1 MAPNAIK
8 TGTVVTPFAM
18 RVGMKVLDS
27 FRAVFVCCLVIGGLL
42 VLPTYS
48 SAQYFGQNKVQ
59 YRKLDFK
66 VLRTEH
72 FDIYFYPEERAGT
85 DVAAR
90 MAERWYARL
99 SRFFHHELRGR
110 QPLILYAS
118 PTDFQQTNVI
128 PGDLGEG
135 TGGVTEPIRRRIV
148 LPLAGPLADTDH
160 VLGHE
165 LVHAFQFDITMPVGA
180 PGGVNGAEQLPLW
193 FIEGMAEYLS
203 LGPVDPNTAMW
214 MRDAARQER
223 LPAIKDL
230 DNPKYFPYRWGQA
243 FWAYVGG
250 TYGDDLI
257 PLMLSTAGA
266 AGDINTTTKKVLGV
280 DTKELSE
287 AWHASIHQT
296 YDRILAA
303 TTAPS
308 GAGRPVIRG
317 TEQNTGMNVGP
328 AMSPDGKWIA
338 FLSSRGLLSVDLYV
352 ADAMT
357 GEVVRKLTSTATDPH
372 VSSIEFIYSAGTWD
386 SESKRLAIATV
397 ASGRPALA
405 IYDALNGR
413 KQREIPIGEVD
424 QILNPAWAPDGHA
437 IAFSGL
443 SQGLSDLYVYDLT
456 ASRLQRLTNDA
467 YAELHPAW
475 SPDSRL
481 IAFATD
487 RFTTNLETLAIGDYE
502 LATIDAANGRVQ
514 RVQTF
519 GGADSINP
527 QWSGDGRQLYFISN
541 RTGIAEL
548 YGVTIA
554 NGTTTQLTNISTGTS
569 GITSSSPALS
579 VANMRHIAA
588 FSVYNDGKYDIHTMD
603 TAGGGAQPA
612 REIEDAAVLPPA
624 TRKGSD
630 VATMLGD
637 PAFGL
642 PPRQQQAGNQI
653 TDYKPS
659 LALEGI
665 GQPSVAV
672 GVNRF
677 GSSIGGGLS
686 FYFSDLLGNH
696 SLVTA
701 VQLNSG
707 IGNNFSPKD
716 TAAEA
721 AYIDQSHRWQWGV
734 IGGQVPYL
742 SGGISSTVGVT
753 PQTGAV
759 QVDQVIIDRQT
770 EQSASL
776 MTAYPFDRA
785 RRVEFQAG
793 ATRVSFDR
801 RIETTISSLV
811 TGNVISDEV
820 SKTQTLAPALNLAN
834 TSAAFVY
841 DTSAFGA
848 TSPISGQRYRV
859 EASPTFGALTFTNLL
874 VDYRRYLMPAP
885 FYTIAARVIHDGRYG
900 HGGEDQRLFPMYIG
914 YPALVRGYDIN
925 TFGPS
930 DCVPSIV
937 SQCPA
942 FDRLLGSRILVGNL
956 EFRFPLLRPFG
967 ATSRMYGPIPIEVA
981 LFADGGVAW
990 NRGQTP
996 ALFGG
1001 SREGVSSAGVAL
1013 RANLFGYAVG
1023 QLDFS
1028 RPFQRPGNGWVIQFN
1043 LAPGF

>member
-1 MAPNAIK
+1 
-8 TGTVVTPFAM
+8 
-18 RVGMKVLDS
+18 MKVLHS
-27 FRAVFVCCLVIGGLL
+27 FHAVVVCCLAVGGLL
-42 VLPTYS
+42 LTAKDS
-48 SAQYFGQNKVQ
+48 SAQYCGQNKVQ

-85 DVAAR
+85 EIAAR

-99 SRFFHHELRGR
+99 STFFHHELRGR

-148 LPLAGPLADTDH
+148 LPLAGPLGDTDH

-165 LVHAFQFDITMPVGA
+165 LVHAFQFDITTPIGA
-180 PGGVNGAEQLPLW
+180 PAGVNGAERLPLW

-257 PLMLSTAGA
+257 PLMLSTGGA
-266 AGDINTTTKKVLGV
+266 AGDMNTVTKKVLGV

-303 TTAPS
+303 TTPPS

-317 TEQNTGMNVGP
+317 NEQSTGMNVGP
-328 AMSPDGKWIA
+328 AISPDGKWIA

-352 ADAMT
+352 ADAAT

-386 SESKRLAIATV
+386 SQSRQLAIATV

-405 IYDALNGR
+405 IYNALNGH
-413 KQREIPIGEVD
+413 KEREISVPGVD
-424 QILNPAWAPDGHA
+424 QILNPTWAPDGHA

-443 SQGLSDLYVYDLT
+443 SQGLSDLYVYDLMG
-456 ASRLQRLTNDA
+456 SRLQRLTNDA

-475 SPDSRL
+475 SPDSRM

-487 RFTTNLETLAIGDYE
+487 RFTTNLDTLAIGKYE
-502 LATIDAANGRVQ
+502 LATIDTSNARVQ

-519 GGADSINP
+519 GGADAINP
-527 QWSGDGRQLYFISN
+527 QWSRDGRELYFISN
-541 RTGIAEL
+541 RNGIAEV
-548 YGVTIA
+548 YAVSVATGA
-554 NGTTTQLTNISTGTS
+554 TTQLTNVSTGTS
-569 GITSSSPALS
+569 GITRSSPALS
-579 VANMRHIAA
+579 VAGMRDVAA
-588 FSVYNDGKYDIHTMD
+588 FSVYNDGKYDIYTID
-603 TAGGGAQPA
+603 VAGSRAAAVQQ
-612 REIEDAAVLPPA
+612 IENAAVLPPA
-624 TRKGSD
+624 TRRQNE
-630 VATMLGD
+630 VATMLAD
-637 PAFGL
+637 PSFGL
-642 PPRQQQAGNQI
+642 PPPPPQAQNQI

-659 LALEGI
+659 LALEGLS
-665 GQPSVAV
+665 QPSVAV
-672 GVNRF
+672 GVSRF
-677 GSSIGGGLS
+677 GPSIGGGLS

-707 IGNNFSPKD
+707 IGNNFSLKD

-721 AYIDQSHRWQWGV
+721 GYFDQSHRWQWG
-734 IGGQVPYL
+734 IIAGQVPYL
-742 SGGISSTVGVT
+742 SGGVSSTVGFA
-753 PQTGAV
+753 PQAGAV
-759 QVDQVIIDRQT
+759 QVDQFIIDRQT

-793 ATRVSFDR
+793 TTRVSFDR
-801 RIETTISSLV
+801 RIETTVSSLTTGAVLSDDV
-811 TGNVISDEV
+811 TNAE
-820 SKTQTLAPALNLAN
+820 TLVPSLNLAN

-848 TSPISGQRYRV
+848 TSPISGQRYRL

-885 FYTIAARVIHDGRYG
+885 FYTIAARVVHDGRYG
-900 HGGEDQRLFPMYIG
+900 SGGEDQRLFPMYIG
-914 YPALVRGYDIN
+914 YPSLVRGYDIN

-930 DCVPSIV
+930 DCVPSVV

-942 FDRLLGSRILVGNL
+942 FDRLLGSRMLVGNL

-990 NRGQTP
+990 NSGEKP
-996 ALFGG
+996 SLFGG
-1001 SREGVSSAGVAL
+1001 SREGISSAGLAL

-1028 RPFQRPGNGWVIQFN
+1028 RPFQRPGSGWVVQFN
-1043 LAPGF
+1043 LSPGF

>member
-1 MAPNAIK
+1 
-8 TGTVVTPFAM
+8 
-18 RVGMKVLDS
+18 MKVLHS
-27 FRAVFVCCLVIGGLL
+27 FHAVVVCCLAVGGLL
-42 VLPTYS
+42 VTAKDS

-85 DVAAR
+85 DIAAR

-99 SRFFHHELRGR
+99 SKFFHHELRGR

-148 LPLAGPLADTDH
+148 LPFAGPLRDTDH

-165 LVHAFQFDITMPVGA
+165 LVHAFQFDITTPVGA
-180 PGGVNGAEQLPLW
+180 PPGENGAERLPLW

-203 LGPVDPNTAMW
+203 LGPVDSNTAMW

-223 LPAIKDL
+223 LPDIKDL

-266 AGDINTTTKKVLGV
+266 AGDMNTVTKKVLGV
-280 DTKELSE
+280 DTQELSE

-303 TTAPS
+303 TTPPS

-317 TEQNTGMNVGP
+317 TEQSTGMNVGP
-328 AMSPDGKWIA
+328 AISPDGKWIA
-338 FLSSRGLLSVDLYV
+338 FLSSRGMLSVDLYV
-352 ADAMT
+352 ADAAT
-357 GEVVRKLTSTATDPH
+357 GDVVRKLTSTATDPH

-386 SESKRLAIATV
+386 SQSRRLAIATV

-413 KQREIPIGEVD
+413 KEREISVPGVD
-424 QILNPAWAPDGHA
+424 QILNPTWAPDGHA
-437 IAFSGL
+437 VAFSGL
-443 SQGLSDLYVYDLT
+443 SQGLSDLYVYDLM

-467 YAELHPAW
+467 YAEVHPAW
-475 SPDSRL
+475 SPDSRS

-487 RFTTNLETLAIGDYE
+487 RFTTNLDTLAIGHYE
-502 LATIDAANGRVQ
+502 LATIDEANARVQ

-519 GGADSINP
+519 ASADAINP
-527 QWSGDGRQLYFISN
+527 QWSRDGRQLYFISN
-541 RTGIAEL
+541 RNGIPEVYA
-548 YGVTIA
+548 VSVA
-554 NGTTTQLTNISTGTS
+554 NGTTSQLTNVSTGTS
-569 GITSSSPALS
+569 GITGSSPALS
-579 VANMRHIAA
+579 VAGTRDVAA
-588 FSVYNDGKYDIHTMD
+588 FSVYNDGKYDIYTIE
-603 TAGGGAQPA
+603 AASSSAPVA
-612 REIEDAAVLPPA
+612 RQIEDAAALPPA
-624 TRKGSD
+624 TRRGSD
-630 VATMLGD
+630 VATMLDD
-637 PAFGL
+637 PEFGL
-642 PPRQQQAGNQI
+642 PPRQQQAQTQI

-677 GSSIGGGLS
+677 GPSIGGGLS

-707 IGNNFSPKD
+707 IGNNFSLKD
-716 TAAEA
+716 TAAEVG
-721 AYIDQSHRWQWGV
+721 YFDQSHRWQWGV
-734 IGGQVPYL
+734 LGGQVPYL
-742 SGGISSTVGVT
+742 SGGVSSTVGVT
-753 PQTGAV
+753 PQTGPV
-759 QVDQVIIDRQT
+759 QVDQFIIDRQT

-793 ATRVSFDR
+793 ATRISFDR
-801 RIETTISSLV
+801 RIETTVSSLV
-811 TGNVISDEV
+811 TGSVLSDDV
-820 SKTQTLAPALNLAN
+820 TDAQTLAPALNLAN

-848 TSPISGQRYRV
+848 TSPISGQRYRL
-859 EASPTFGALTFTNLL
+859 EASPTFGAVNFTNLL

-900 HGGEDQRLFPMYIG
+900 SGGEDLRLFPMYIG
-914 YPALVRGYDIN
+914 YPSLVRGYDIN

-930 DCVPSIV
+930 DCVPSV
-937 SQCPA
+937 ASQCPA
-942 FDRLLGSRILVGNL
+942 FDRLLGSRMLVGNL

-990 NRGQTP
+990 NSGQKP

-1001 SREGVSSAGVAL
+1001 SRDGISSAGIAL

-1028 RPFQRPGNGWVIQFN
+1028 RPFQRPGSGWVVQFN
-1043 LAPGF
+1043 LSPGF

>member
-1 MAPNAIK
+1 
-8 TGTVVTPFAM
+8 
-18 RVGMKVLDS
+18 MKVLHS
-27 FRAVFVCCLVIGGLL
+27 FHAAVVCCLVTGGLL
-42 VLPTYS
+42 VLPTHS

-85 DVAAR
+85 DIAAR

-99 SRFFHHELRGR
+99 SKFFHHELRGR

-148 LPLAGPLADTDH
+148 LPFAGPLGDTNH

-165 LVHAFQFDITMPVGA
+165 LVHAFQFDITTPVGA
-180 PGGVNGAEQLPLW
+180 PAGENGAERLPLW

-223 LPAIKDL
+223 LPAIRDL

-266 AGDINTTTKKVLGV
+266 AGDMNMVTKKVLGV

-287 AWHASIHQT
+287 AWHTSIHQT
-296 YDRILAA
+296 YDPILAA
-303 TTAPS
+303 TTPPS

-317 TEQNTGMNVGP
+317 TDQSSGMNVGP
-328 AMSPDGKWIA
+328 AISPDGKWIA
-338 FLSSRGLLSVDLYV
+338 FHASRGLLSVDLYV
-352 ADAMT
+352 ADAAT

-386 SESKRLAIATV
+386 SQSRQLAIATV

-405 IYDALNGR
+405 IYDAQSGR
-413 KQREIPIGEVD
+413 KEREISVAGVD
-424 QILNPAWAPDGHA
+424 QILNPTWAPDGHA

-443 SQGLSDLYVYDLT
+443 SQGLSDLYVYDLMG
-456 ASRLQRLTNDA
+456 SRLQRLTNDA
-467 YAELHPAW
+467 FAELHPAW
-475 SPDSRL
+475 SPDSRT

-487 RFTTNLETLAIGDYE
+487 RFTTNLDTLAIGKYE
-502 LATIDAANGRVQ
+502 LATIDAANARVQ
-514 RVQTF
+514 RVQIF
-519 GGADSINP
+519 DGADSINP
-527 QWSGDGRQLYFISN
+527 QWSRDGRQLYFISN

-548 YGVTIA
+548 YSIAIA
-554 NGTTTQLTNISTGTS
+554 NGATAQLTNVSTGAS

-579 VANMRHIAA
+579 VASMRDVAA

-603 TAGGGAQPA
+603 AASGRAPVA
-612 REIEDAAVLPPA
+612 RDVDNAAVLPPA
-624 TRKGSD
+624 MRRDSP
-630 VATMLGD
+630 VAAMLAY
-637 PAFGL
+637 PSLGL
-642 PPRQQQAGNQI
+642 PPQQQQAQDQI

-677 GSSIGGGLS
+677 GSTIGGGLS

-721 AYIDQSHRWQWGV
+721 AYVDQSHRWQWGI

-742 SGGISSTVGVT
+742 SGGISSTVGST
-753 PQTGAV
+753 PQTGPV
-759 QVDQVIIDRQT
+759 QVDQFIIDRQT

-785 RRVEFQAG
+785 RRIEFQAG

-801 RIETTISSLV
+801 RTETTVSSLI
-811 TGNVISDEV
+811 TGNVLSDDV
-820 SKTQTLAPALNLAN
+820 SNTETLAPALNLAN

-848 TSPISGQRYRV
+848 TSPISGQRYRL
-859 EASPTFGALTFTNLL
+859 EAAPTFGALTFTNVL

-885 FYTIAARVIHDGRYG
+885 FYTIAARVVHDGRYG
-900 HGGEDQRLFPMYIG
+900 SGGEDHRLFPMYIG

-930 DCVPSIV
+930 DCVPSVV

-942 FDRLLGSRILVGNL
+942 FDRLLGSRMLVGNL

-990 NRGQTP
+990 NRGQKP

-1001 SREGVSSAGVAL
+1001 SRDGVSSAGVAL

-1028 RPFQRPGNGWVIQFN
+1028 RPFQRPGTGWVVRFN
-1043 LAPGF
+1043 LSPGF